1 MAKQA
6 VSVEQIM
13 RTNFKTFPLTG
24 PLSELLGTP
33 EQTGH
38 WFVYGESGHGKTTLL
53 MQMAKV
59 LSEYKKVE
67 YNTLEEGARLSMKLA
82 LAENKMHECKKGR
95 FSVLDKMPMEE
106 LELRLSKPRSAK
118 VVIVDSLQYT
128 FIDKKQFAE
137 IDRRFG
143 STHLFIWNSHAS
155 GKNPVGALAEAIM
168 FHADQKIYVSNF
180 TAYSKSRTNRG
191 KSSAYAIWPE
201 GSQQLKS
208 VL

>member
-1 MAKQA
+1 MKKA

-13 RTNFKTFPLTG
+13 KTNFKTFSITG

-53 MQMAKV
+53 MQMAKQ
-59 LSEYKKVE
+59 LSEHKKVE

-82 LAENKMHECKKGR
+82 LEENKMYECKKAR
-95 FSVLDKMPMEE
+95 FNILDKMPMHQLME
-106 LELRLSKPRSAK
+106 RLSKPRSAK
-118 VVIVDSLQYT
+118 VIIIDSLQYT
-128 FIDKKQFAE
+128 FMDKKQFAE
-137 IDRRFG
+137 IDRLFG
-143 STHLFIWNSHAS
+143 NTHLFIWNSHAN
-155 GKNPVGALAEAIM
+155 GRMPVGALAEAIM

-191 KSSAYAIWPE
+191 KSSSYAIWPE
-201 GSQQLKS
+201 GSQQLNAS
-208 VL
+208 I